1 MKKNTKIFVLTILT
15 LVVLGGIL
23 ALYLGKD
30 SYIDNPSKNNQVLAL
45 EDEISNTL
53 EDVKKLAS
61 EADDH
66 YKNNHLDLALELY
79 EQALE
84 KFNILESNYEKTVYE
99 LENPEDDFVL
109 SDETSNK
116 ILNIS
121 SLMQEIKTNI
131 SQIKK
136 DLATPKASKSSEDE
150 ITK

>member
-116 ILNIS
+116 ILTIS